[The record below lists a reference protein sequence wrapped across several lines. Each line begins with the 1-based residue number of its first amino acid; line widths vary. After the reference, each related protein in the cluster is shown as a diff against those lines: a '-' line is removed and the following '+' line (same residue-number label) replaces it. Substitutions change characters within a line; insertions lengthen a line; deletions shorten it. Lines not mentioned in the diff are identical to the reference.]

1 MLEIIHPFYRGVV
14 DMQCSACAFAVLI
27 AQASVRWTPEQ
38 QGQVIGYIVGA
49 AILVPLVW
57 KVYADRKK
65 KKQ

>member
-1 MLEIIHPFYRGVV
+1 
-14 DMQCSACAFAVLI
+14 MQCSACAFAVLI

-38 QGQVIGYIVGA
+38 QGQVIGYVVGA

-57 KVYADRKK
+57 KVYADSKK